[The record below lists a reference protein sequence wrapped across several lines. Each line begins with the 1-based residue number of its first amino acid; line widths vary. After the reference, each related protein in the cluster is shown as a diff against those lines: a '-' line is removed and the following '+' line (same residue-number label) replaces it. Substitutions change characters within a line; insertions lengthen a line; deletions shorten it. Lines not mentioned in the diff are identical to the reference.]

1 MISRSRSGTTS
12 PGTTLKSSV
21 LCLVWLESVPHA
33 GTFIRLRSIMR
44 NLFSKSKKTPN
55 QDPSS
60 PRNSYESGTPPSSP
74 DKKSPKKPV
83 RDEDSE
89 RRPSSSRPKP
99 HHTRSDSRLSRRL
112 TEDSH
117 PLNRPLEELRKS
129 SYLNAMSEPMDSDRE
144 TPAPSSP
151 VPGKSPVAANG
162 MNGDDRQEASPPP
175 PPPHRTPTSPQQ
187 ENGPQQS
194 PSADAEAYKAA
205 GNKFFKAK
213 EYGRAIQEYSKG
225 SLNSR

>member
-1 MISRSRSGTTS
+1 M
-12 PGTTLKSSV
+12 K
-21 LCLVWLESVPHA
+21 
-33 GTFIRLRSIMR
+33 

-60 PRNSYESGTPPSSP
+60 PRHSSELGTPPSSP
-74 DKKSPKKPV
+74 EKKSPKKTS
-83 RDEDSE
+83 RDEDYE
-89 RRPSSSRPKP
+89 RRPSSSRPRL
-99 HHTRSDSRLSRRL
+99 HHSRSDSKSSRRPA
-112 TEDSH
+112 EESH

-129 SYLNAMSEPMDSDRE
+129 SYLNTMSEPMDLDRE
-144 TPAPSSP
+144 TPAPTSP
-151 VPGKSPVAANG
+151 PAKSPVAANG
-162 MNGDDRQEASPPP
+162 VNGDDRKEDAPPP

-187 ENGPQQS
+187 ENGPPKS

-225 SLNSR
+225 LINLR